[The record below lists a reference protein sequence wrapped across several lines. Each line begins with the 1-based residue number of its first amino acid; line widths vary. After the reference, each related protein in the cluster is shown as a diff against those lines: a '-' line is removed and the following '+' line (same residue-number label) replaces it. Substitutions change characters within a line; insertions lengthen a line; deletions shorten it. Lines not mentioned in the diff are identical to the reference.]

1 MQRPQANLRL
11 HIIGIISNVIWNGN
25 ITNGRITARGVAIG
39 IIREGSRITVGTTAG
54 GGIREGSRITVGTT
68 AGGRIRE
75 DSNSSIT
82 TVGRIRKG
90 GNSRILT
97 VGKITTVGRSPQKDN
112 LPLEV
117 QDIRYMFP
125 KKIWQ
130 VRLTFVMNEDQGV
143 ISISSSIQH
152 GNLHQSS

>member
-1 MQRPQANLRL
+1 MNGKDNG
-11 HIIGIISNVIWNGN
+11 IGIISNIIWIGN
-25 ITNGRITARGVAIG
+25 ITNGRITARGVSIG

-54 GGIREGSRITVGTT
+54 GGIREGSRITIGIT

-75 DSNSSIT
+75 DSNSRIT
-82 TVGRIRKG
+82 TVGRIREDS
-90 GNSRILT
+90 NSRIT
-97 VGKITTVGRSPQKDN
+97 VGKITVGRSPQKDN

-143 ISISSSIQH
+143 ISISSSIRH